1 MKRFLM
7 ITAVALMLVAA
18 VDANAT
24 CWVCR
29 FHSGLFYCAAL
40 AGGDTDCWSNGDDC
54 DTSGIP
60 CIIESSSEAPLA
72 SELTVASVER
82 L

>member
-1 MKRFLM
+1 MKRLLM
-7 ITAVALMLVAA
+7 ITTVALMLVGA

-24 CWVCR
+24 CWTCKIHFGV
-29 FHSGLFYCAAL
+29 FYCAGV
-40 AGGDTDCWSNGDDC
+40 AGGDTDCWSTGVDC

-60 CIIESSSEAPLA
+60 CIVQSSEAPLA